1 MRGKITG
8 TSLLTSTP
16 SYSHLNSLTPSPSPS
31 TGARESTAVLVVE
44 DPLFGSGVDRAPPTI
59 SSPTPSSQS
68 IPEGLTAQFVCVAF
82 GFPQP
87 TIQWLR
93 NGQVSQSSPS
103 SPSFPSSSSPSFPS
117 SPSSPLVSEGK
128 EWRG

>member
-1 MRGKITG
+1 MVGGRAGGQENEREDYWDLITHLHPL
-8 TSLLTSTP
+8 TLSLQLPHTLTLHP
-16 SYSHLNSLTPSPSPS
+16 LI
-31 TGARESTAVLVVE
+31 GAGESTAVLVVE

-93 NGQVSQSSPS
+93 NGQVRAAHC
-103 SPSFPSSSSPSFPS
+103 
-117 SPSSPLVSEGK
+117 K
-128 EWRG
+128 